1 MIYILFYNKKIYI
14 FTKMESIPYDKRSGK
29 IWFNGK
35 TVEWADANIHILNHG
50 LHYASCVFEG
60 ERVYEGEIFKLEE
73 HTQRLF
79 HSAKRMGIEVPYS
92 EDEINKACKAIVNIQ
107 KVQNGYVRPLIW
119 RGSEMMAISAQKNKI
134 HVAIATW
141 EWGSYFDPKLKLNG
155 IKLDISSWRRPAP
168 NTIPWD
174 TKASGLYMICTLSKH
189 EAEAKGFTDSLMLD
203 HEGNIA
209 EATGANIFFKDKKGE
224 IHTPVPDSF
233 LDGITRREVIKI
245 AKSKNIKVIERKIKP
260 EEMKDFVGC
269 FLTGTAAEVTPV
281 SQISEYK
288 FEVCDVIKDLN
299 ETYQNLVRKK
309 SAA

>member
-1 MIYILFYNKKIYI
+1 
-14 FTKMESIPYDKRSGK
+14 MESIPYDKRSGK

-35 TVEWADANIHILNHG
+35 TVDWADANIHILNHG

-73 HTQRLF
+73 HTKRLF
-79 HSAKRMGIEVPYS
+79 YSAKRMGIVVPYT
-92 EDEINKACKAIVNIQ
+92 EAQINEACNNIVNIQ

-141 EWGSYFDPKLKLNG
+141 EWGSYFDPKLKLDG
-155 IKLDISSWRRPAP
+155 IKLNISNWRRPAP

-174 TKASGLYMICTLSKH
+174 TKAAGLYMICTLSKH

-209 EATGANIFFKDKKGE
+209 EATGANIFFKNKNGE
-224 IHTPVPDSF
+224 LHTPTPDSF

-245 AKSKNIKVIERKIKP
+245 AKSKGVKVVERKIKP
-260 EEMKDFVGC
+260 EEMQDFIGC

-281 SQISEYK
+281 SKISEYNFK
-288 FEVCDVIKDLN
+288 VCDLFTDLN
-299 ETYQNLVRKK
+299 DAYQNLVRKK

>member
-1 MIYILFYNKKIYI
+1 
-14 FTKMESIPYDKRSGK
+14 MESIPYDKRSGK

-35 TVEWADANIHILNHG
+35 TIDWAEANIHILNHG

-73 HTQRLF
+73 HTERLF
-79 HSAKRMGIEVPYS
+79 YSAKRMGITVPYTQA
-92 EDEINKACKAIVNIQ
+92 EINEACRNITNIQ
-107 KVQNGYVRPLIW
+107 NVKNGYVRPLIW

-134 HVAIATW
+134 HVAVATW
-141 EWGSYFDPKLKLNG
+141 EWGSYFDPELKLNG
-155 IKLDISSWRRPAP
+155 IKLNISKWRRPAP

-174 TKASGLYMICTLSKH
+174 TKAAGLYMICTLSKH
-189 EAEAKGFTDSLMLD
+189 EAEAQGFTDSLMLD

-209 EATGANIFFKDKKGE
+209 EATGANVFFKNQTGE
-224 IHTPVPDSF
+224 LHTPIPDSF

-245 AKSKNIKVIERKIKP
+245 AKLKGLKVVERKIIP

-281 SQISEYK
+281 SQISEYNFK
-288 FEVCDVIKDLN
+288 VCDVITDLN
-299 ETYQNLVRKK
+299 ESYQNLVRKK

>member
-1 MIYILFYNKKIYI
+1 
-14 FTKMESIPYDKRSGK
+14 MESIPYDKRTGK

-35 TVEWADANIHILNHG
+35 TVEWKDANIHILNHG

-73 HTQRLF
+73 HTDRLF
-79 HSAKRMGIEVPYS
+79 YSAKRMGIQVPYTQN
-92 EDEINKACKAIVNIQ
+92 EINEACKNIVNIQ
-107 KVQNGYVRPLIW
+107 KVRNGYVRPLIW

-141 EWGSYFDPKLKLNG
+141 EWGSYFDPELKLKG
-155 IKLDISSWRRPAP
+155 IKLNISSWRRPAP

-174 TKASGLYMICTLSKH
+174 TKAAGLYMICTLSKH
-189 EAEAKGFTDSLMLD
+189 EAEAQGFTDSLMLD

-209 EATGANIFFKDKKGE
+209 EATGANVFFKNE
-224 IHTPVPDSF
+224 SEELITPIPDSF

-245 AKSKNIKVIERKIKP
+245 AKSKGLKVIERKIKP
-260 EEMKDFVGC
+260 EEMEKFVGC
-269 FLTGTAAEVTPV
+269 FLTGTAAEITPV
-281 SQISEYK
+281 SQINEYK
-288 FEVCDVIKDLN
+288 FKVCGVIKDLN
-299 ETYQNLVRKK
+299 DAYQNLVRKD

>member
-1 MIYILFYNKKIYI
+1 
-14 FTKMESIPYDKRSGK
+14 MESVPYDKRSGK

-35 TVEWADANIHILNHG
+35 TVDWKDANIHILNHG

-60 ERVYEGEIFKLEE
+60 ERVYDGEIFKLAE
-73 HTQRLF
+73 HTERLF
-79 HSAKRMGIEVPYS
+79 YSAERMGIKVPYS
-92 EDEINKACKAIVNIQ
+92 KKEINDACKNIVNVQ
-107 KVQNGYVRPLIW
+107 KVKNGYVRPLIW
-119 RGSEMMAISAQKNKI
+119 RGSEMMAISAQRNKI

-155 IKLDISSWRRPAP
+155 IKLNISNWRRPAP

-189 EAEAKGFTDSLMLD
+189 EAEAQGFTDSLMLD
-203 HEGNIA
+203 YQGNIA
-209 EATGANIFFKDKKGE
+209 EATGANVFFKDKSGAL
-224 IHTPVPDSF
+224 HTPVPDSF

-245 AKSKNIKVIERKIKP
+245 AKSKGIKVVERKIKP
-260 EEMKDFVGC
+260 DEMSGFTGC

-281 SQISEYK
+281 SQIDNYK
-288 FEVCDVIKDLN
+288 FEVCDVITNLN
-299 ETYQNLVRKK
+299 DAYQNLVRKD